1 MAAHLDDS
9 QFRDFLAR
17 HRGVSFTASNLA
29 DTGFLGRNW
38 EFEGGSGREQRR
50 SGVLVDVERLRN
62 QFRLYAML
70 TSGATMQVGQLDDH
84 RDGRGTRG
92 VLAVAS

>member
-29 DTGFLGRNW
+29 DTGFPGRNW
-38 EFEGGSGREQRR
+38 EFEGGSGERATAIRSPGRR
-50 SGVLVDVERLRN
+50 RATVQPIPPLRN
-62 QFRLYAML
+62 AHLRSNHA
-70 TSGATMQVGQLDDH
+70 GRAT
-84 RDGRGTRG
+84 GR
-92 VLAVAS
+92 S